1 MNEIKVDRSE
11 SIQYYYAL
19 RMRLDNVPDTENLM
33 SQLKHIH
40 QVQADI
46 YDNNAFFNEIDKLNQ
61 LVNIFVKEHKKVNSS
76 IQYNMQK

>member
-33 SQLKHIH
+33 SQLKYIH